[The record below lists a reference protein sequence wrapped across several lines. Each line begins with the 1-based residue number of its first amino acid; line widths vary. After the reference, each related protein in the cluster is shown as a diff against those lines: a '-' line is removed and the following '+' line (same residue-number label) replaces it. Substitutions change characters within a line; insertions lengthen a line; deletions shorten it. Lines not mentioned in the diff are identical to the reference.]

1 MASGLERWASEVA
14 EQYAARI
21 AKLLGIP
28 VGSYEVRVA
37 PADQMP
43 EGYSGASGTVK
54 DGRVIWLNEK
64 FLSRRNKGL
73 VVHELTHAFLDQA
86 GADRKLVEVVPDWVR
101 WKLGLDT
108 ESDGSQWW
116 PSDEVLAFN
125 ERDVKEWV
133 DRQQAK
139 SGTSDAAAA
148 SRVGRVAPPPYGDG
162 GPGGTGGGGDT
173 GKPDTPLPSG
183 YEWVQDPDGNWLAA
197 PTGDKEDRVP
207 DWKKTSF
214 KEAKAQSAASYR
226 ELLTAWGIDP
236 GPLFD
241 LINQAWKEEWN
252 KAIFLEEL
260 RSTAEYRE
268 RFPGIFEKD
277 GTMKMNEAQYIA
289 TERQYTSLA
298 SRAGINLGPKRMAYL
313 FRNDVT
319 PEEFGDRAVA
329 LNRLK
334 RNKELYTAFKRELVQ
349 GGIAK
354 PADVNT
360 QKEMFKFIMGAGDP
374 KWYDLW
380 QDTLTRNAAVQ
391 AGIVFGKNKSVYQ
404 TLGQKVIERIS
415 GMDLSEEQMAAQ
427 FIEASELLRTVLP
440 TTEAGAFNVKKQD
453 IVKATFGGKGAARAR
468 GKIQRAQEA
477 SEAFQEARAATALE
491 ETEEGRI
498 TIQKGRGF
506 SGGSEY

>member
-1 MASGLERWASEVA
+1 
-14 EQYAARI
+14 
-21 AKLLGIP
+21 
-28 VGSYEVRVA
+28 
-37 PADQMP
+37 
-43 EGYSGASGTVK
+43 
-54 DGRVIWLNEK
+54 
-64 FLSRRNKGL
+64 
-73 VVHELTHAFLDQA
+73 
-86 GADRKLVEVVPDWVR
+86 
-101 WKLGLDT
+101 
-108 ESDGSQWW
+108 
-116 PSDEVLAFN
+116 
-125 ERDVKEWV
+125 
-133 DRQQAK
+133 
-139 SGTSDAAAA
+139 
-148 SRVGRVAPPPYGDG
+148 
-162 GPGGTGGGGDT
+162 
-173 GKPDTPLPSG
+173 
-183 YEWVQDPDGNWLAA
+183 
-197 PTGDKEDRVP
+197 
-207 DWKKTSF
+207 
-214 KEAKAQSAASYR
+214 
-226 ELLTAWGIDP
+226 
-236 GPLFD
+236 
-241 LINQAWKEEWN
+241 
-252 KAIFLEEL
+252 
-260 RSTAEYRE
+260 
-268 RFPGIFEKD
+268 
-277 GTMKMNEAQYIA
+277 
-289 TERQYTSLA
+289 
-298 SRAGINLGPKRMAYL
+298 
-313 FRNDVT
+313 
-319 PEEFGDRAVA
+319 
-329 LNRLK
+329 
-334 RNKELYTAFKRELVQ
+334 LVQ